1 MPSTRPCAAFEPISP
16 DFDVKALVEST
27 PNFEWV
33 VRIHCDMID
42 HQGLENFE
50 KLVLI
55 HVILG
60 GKPLVIEG
68 YEKRLD
74 RWSFAVQWLRD
85 NCGSKVETARDLTK
99 KSNVPLSIGHY
110 LNNMALLTNQWTN
123 RNYKDADRQR
133 MYLKD
138 IDCPQLWR
146 DKLSE
151 ILPPSLFYLNES
163 TGDLGGFGAV
173 DEVDPSRPGMRRG
186 RGIAKSG
193 DLMSSLPAEMR
204 AENLMCY
211 IGHEGTYT
219 PAHREMCASLGQNIM
234 VEASTGLVEEG
245 KPTKPGSS
253 IWFMTESKEREVIS
267 EYWLSRLGHDI
278 EVENHFAQINAWK
291 MAPFKTYVVEQK
303 PGDFILIPPL
313 APHQVWNRGTRTM
326 KVAWNRTTVETL
338 EMALHEAL
346 PRTRMVCRD
355 EQYKNKAIIYYT
367 MQKYSKQLKA
377 AEKVKQKLLAAG
389 RHHDGKDVK
398 VRQLEKDFRRLH
410 GLLTEILVSESFS
423 RSQKAP
429 AVEKLTYDSNITCSY
444 CRCNIFNRFL
454 TCPNCVEKTPGGDDD
469 TYDICL
475 ECYAMGRSCAC
486 ISKFRWVEQWPW
498 DDLVQ
503 KHEQWRHQI
512 LQYEGK
518 ITEKSPKSL
527 KTELD
532 RLGGKPTLA
541 HICQLELQRRPF
553 RDIRRPPSP
562 VIQHEE
568 DEPEVDDEGRVKKKK
583 QKKKTEKFIREHG
596 RCHVDSYW
604 EPKWKQASCSHC
616 SKNYCYGSLFR
627 AYDMKPQDILA
638 DPDWKCPSCRNICGC
653 RVCCKKPGYKPY
665 TPSSTML
672 GHNTKAVA
680 DPRSAEV
687 LVDFSYSNIG
697 WIQKAGD
704 DNGANTRRLNKRRKE
719 ADAAKAQETQLGDDY
734 VDPEGRDNDVEDM
747 ILRLAAH
754 EGIPIDPALGAVG
767 DISGAVSTAD
777 SDEYDENPEGA
788 RGYED
793 ASPADLSGA
802 QHAVPAGGVLRDVEH
817 AYDMIEGITYD
828 YPDPE
833 PGRPLAITV
842 EEEPAPIPSGYTPA
856 VPDENRDIH
865 MENRKRKR
873 NKLDEGDRTFQYKK
887 SYVDKGN
894 KKRKSLI
901 VKLPINPEKLAG
913 IMPIALIARQALNGI
928 EVPAPVIS
936 SDLQALNA
944 AEGNPQ
950 QVPKKVRRGLEH
962 VTVEQ
967 DDDFTPGRYRD
978 RRKAMPDGVARP
990 LPDSDITRRQTR
1002 MQNVHYEEPDEEEF
1016 NEVLPNNP
1024 GAAGKRNTK
1033 VVRLDDAE
1041 TGFETDGE
1049 AEEENVSDA
1058 EVIALD
1064 NSREVSASTYGTP
1077 LSLNPIRDECAS
1089 STPKS
1094 SVEPVGQPTSF
1105 SSLRPAG
1112 TSQKSIRQPPVPN
1125 QGSKL
1130 LAEAQANRKAKM
1142 AAIEWLDNDG
1152 GDLDDAW
1159 SQDSFQ
1165 EEEPS
1170 PPKPKQP
1177 PKAPTVAR
1185 PMPARDTDTSETETT
1200 PAVKA
1205 VARTASSPVAPTVR
1219 RVPRTASAAAASV
1232 PSKSAALASASPKT
1246 VRPVASLSKVSKDA
1260 WVDSDD
1266 SEDELSLAKPTGWAS
1281 VNANKTSLFQ
1291 PGVAKKR
1298 GRPRESWA

>member
-16 DFDVKALVEST
+16 DFDVKTLVEST

-68 YEKRLD
+68 YETRLD
-74 RWSFAVQWLRD
+74 RWSFATQWLRD

-123 RNYKDADRQR
+123 GNYKDADRQR

-151 ILPPSLFYLNES
+151 LLPPSLFYLNES
-163 TGDLGGFGAV
+163 TGDVGGFGAV
-173 DEVDPSRPGMRRG
+173 DEVDPNRPGMRKG

-193 DLMSSLPAEMR
+193 DLMSSLPPEMR

-253 IWFMTESKEREVIS
+253 IWFMTESKEREVVS

-278 EVENHFAQINAWK
+278 EVESHFAQINAWK
-291 MAPFKTYVVEQK
+291 MAPFKTYVVEQR

-346 PRTRMVCRD
+346 PRARMVCRD

-377 AEKVKQKLLAAG
+377 AEKIKQKLLAAG
-389 RHHDGKDVK
+389 RHLPGNDVR

-423 RSQKAP
+423 TAQKEP
-429 AVEKLTYDSNITCSY
+429 PVEKLTYDSNVTCSY
-444 CRCNIFNRFL
+444 CRCNIFNKFL

-486 ISKFRWVEQWPW
+486 ISKLKWVEQWPW

-512 LQYEGK
+512 LQYGGK
-518 ITEKSPKSL
+518 VTEKSPMSL

-532 RLGGKPTLA
+532 RLGRKPTLA

-553 RDIRRPPSP
+553 RDIRRAPSP

-568 DEPEVDDEGRVKKKK
+568 EDEPQVDDEGRVKKRK

-596 RCHVDSYW
+596 RCHIDSYW

-653 RVCCKKPGYKPY
+653 RVCCRKPGYKPY

-680 DPRSAEV
+680 DPRSMEV
-687 LVDFSYSNIG
+687 LVDFSFSNIG

-704 DNGANTRRLNKRRKE
+704 DNGANTRRLKKRRKE

-734 VDPEGRDNDVEDM
+734 VDLESRDNDIEDG
-747 ILRLAAH
+747 ILRLAAY
-754 EGIPIDPALGAVG
+754 EGIPIDPALGTCGGV
-767 DISGAVSTAD
+767 SGGGSTAD

-788 RGYED
+788 RLDED
-793 ASPADLSGA
+793 ASPADLSGIE
-802 QHAVPAGGVLRDVEH
+802 HAVPAGGVLRDVDH
-817 AYDMIEGITYD
+817 AYDMTEAITYD

-833 PGRPLAITV
+833 SGRHIAVTL
-842 EEEPAPIPSGYTPA
+842 EEEAAPIPPGYIPA
-856 VPDENRDIH
+856 VPDENGDIH

-873 NKLDEGDRTFQYKK
+873 TKLDEGDRAFQSNK

-901 VKLPINPEKLAG
+901 VKLPIHPEKLAA
-913 IMPIALIARQALNGI
+913 IKPMALMARQALNGT

-944 AEGNPQ
+944 AEGNLQ
-950 QVPKKVRRGLEH
+950 QVPKYARRGLEH
-962 VTVEQ
+962 VAVEQ

-978 RRKAMPDGVARP
+978 RRKAMADGVARP
-990 LPDSDITRRQTR
+990 PPDSDITRRQTR
-1002 MQNVHYEEPDEEEF
+1002 MHNVHYEEPDEEEF

-1024 GAAGKRNTK
+1024 GGARKRNIM

-1041 TGFETDGE
+1041 LGFETDVE
-1049 AEEENVSDA
+1049 AEDENMSDVDATEVSS
-1058 EVIALD
+1058 
-1064 NSREVSASTYGTP
+1064 SREVSASTNGTP
-1077 LSLNPIRDECAS
+1077 LAPNPLQDDRAS
-1089 STPKS
+1089 STRKS
-1094 SVEPVGQPTSF
+1094 SLEPVGRLASI

-1112 TSQKSIRQPPVPN
+1112 TARRTARQSPGPKH
-1125 QGSKL
+1125 GSKM

-1142 AAIEWLDNDG
+1142 AAIEWLDNDSE
-1152 GDLDDAW
+1152 DLEDAW
-1159 SQDSFQ
+1159 SENSFV
-1165 EEEPS
+1165 EEPA
-1170 PPKPKQP
+1170 PPKQQP
-1177 PKAPTVAR
+1177 NAPTPTAAR
-1185 PMPARDTDTSETETT
+1185 PMAALETGI
-1200 PAVKA
+1200 
-1205 VARTASSPVAPTVR
+1205 TATVR
-1219 RVPRTASAAAASV
+1219 RVPQMAYAEVASA
-1232 PSKSAALASASPKT
+1232 PSKPVK
-1246 VRPVASLSKVSKDA
+1246 PVASLTKVSKDA
-1260 WVDSDD
+1260 WVDSEGSDD
-1266 SEDELSLAKPTGWAS
+1266 EAVVAKPAGWAS
-1281 VNANKTSLFQ
+1281 VNASNASSFQ
-1291 PGVAKKR
+1291 PATSKKR
-1298 GRPRESWA
+1298 GRPRKS